1 MKNFIAVLI
10 VSLFLMSCAE
20 KKEVKLI
27 PLTSDSPEAIALM
40 REFMTNQEQRRGYLN
55 EALLDSILIL
65 DPDFNLALAFNN
77 FKGRDIRRR
86 DLIKAYESKENI
98 SELENFVISGIYEQ
112 TINGDG
118 KKNDELLAQAIE
130 KFPEYYQLYVWS
142 GNVKNSLR
150 NAKGSQ
156 DMWNKA
162 IEINPESFEALESLA
177 FLHFPVDNSFQTLA
191 QAEQDLEV
199 AEELLNRIQKYYPN
213 SHVPSRFLGNVYRA
227 KNDFTKA
234 EAAYKKTIEIL
245 EKNIDLKDPNQNFQY
260 SNALLMMGHINTFQG
275 RYDAGR
281 DFYSKGIEV
290 IMDDNGVV
298 DRQQENWVKTNYTI
312 YQSHAYMYEKNYS
325 DAVFLLSSLYNQ
337 IDDFDRPEIEKN
349 NTKFFTEFSKFLV
362 LAHSQNEEETIISLA
377 TMSDLRERNKILLLE
392 QAIDDREKYIIEW
405 NIKSNKYEMDIWFN
419 ILFGYYEKAN
429 ALLQELELI
438 STEGLEWNPNAMN
451 VYNQLAGYNALMEG
465 NPQNSLEFYS
475 KVPDENLDD
484 DNYHKYFK
492 ALALRAVGNEEE
504 SNIILTKLANDN
516 FATWQNSVVKNL
528 AKAQIKTNL

>member
-1 MKNFIAVLI
+1 MKKLIYLLLIPVLFIAC
-10 VSLFLMSCAE
+10 SEQKA
-20 KKEVKLI
+20 VKQI

-40 REFMTNQEQRRGYLN
+40 REFMTNQEQRRRYLN
-55 EALLDSILIL
+55 EDILDSILKL
-65 DPDFNLALAFNN
+65 DPNFNLALALNN
-77 FKGRDIRRR
+77 FKGRDVRRR
-86 DLIKAYESKENI
+86 DLIKAYESKDKV
-98 SELENFVISGIYEQ
+98 SEIEAMVISGIYEQ

-118 KKNDELLAQAIE
+118 KKHDELLAQAIE
-130 KFPEYYQLYVWS
+130 KYPEYYQLYLWS

-150 NAKGSQ
+150 DAKGSQ
-156 DMWNKA
+156 VMWKKA
-162 IEINPESFEALESLA
+162 IEIYPECFEALESLA

-191 QAEQDLEV
+191 EVDQDLEE

-234 EAAYKKTIEIL
+234 EAAYKKTIDIL
-245 EKNIDLKDPNQNFQY
+245 EKNIDLNDPNQNFQY

-281 DFYSKGIEV
+281 DFYTKGIDV

-362 LAHSQNEEETIISLA
+362 LAHSQNEEETINSLA
-377 TMSDLRERNKILLLE
+377 TMSDLREANKILLLE
-392 QAIDDREKYIIEW
+392 QAVDEREKYIIEW
-405 NIKSNKYEMDIWFN
+405 NMKSNTYEMDIWYN

-429 ALLQELELI
+429 DLLQEFKLI

-465 NPQNSLEFYS
+465 NPQTSLEFYS

-504 SNIILTKLANDN
+504 SNIILTKLANNN